1 MRIIYYYS
9 ALAVKNIQV
18 NLIFDFIQVC
28 LRSLRK
34 NKFFHSLVFT
44 FSLVCGNICLRQIYF
59 CTRCKKY
66 SSKLDIFRSF
76 VRIFAECNIKKEYR

>member
-9 ALAVKNIQV
+9 ALAEKNIQV

-44 FSLVCGNICLRQIYF
+44 FSLVCAYISILVDILMHSLR
-59 CTRCKKY
+59 K
-66 SSKLDIFRSF
+66 IF
-76 VRIFAECNIKKEYR
+76 K

>member
-18 NLIFDFIQVC
+18 NLIFDFIQVY

-44 FSLVCGNICLRQIYF
+44 FSLVCAYISILV
-59 CTRCKKY
+59 
-66 SSKLDIFRSF
+66 DILMHSL
-76 VRIFAECNIKKEYR
+76 

>member
-18 NLIFDFIQVC
+18 NLIFDFIQVS

-44 FSLVCGNICLRQIYF
+44 FSLVCAHISLSADILLHSLR
-59 CTRCKKY
+59 K
-66 SSKLDIFRSF
+66 IF
-76 VRIFAECNIKKEYR
+76 K

>member
-1 MRIIYYYS
+1 MQLEQIFAYFCIYSPGGRYTY

-18 NLIFDFIQVC
+18 NFIFDFIQVC

-44 FSLVCGNICLRQIYF
+44 FSLVCAYIRKIQ
-59 CTRCKKY
+59 
-66 SSKLDIFRSF
+66 
-76 VRIFAECNIKKEYR
+76 